1 MLIVT
6 IAKSSINR
14 SKQVNIL
21 ISGATGFLGSHLVRA
36 LAKEGHRCKCLVRG
50 TSSVSELKDLDRV
63 EFIYGDITDKESLKE
78 AVKDAQVIYH
88 LAAQI
93 GKWGI
98 PEKAFF
104 AVNVHGTRNLIEAAH
119 EGEVKHFIFCSTPGV
134 QGKGHAQ
141 ASETLPYRPPYI
153 YELTKCEGE
162 KLVLGFH
169 QKRKDL
175 SVTVLRPDF
184 VYGPGDL
191 RRLPLYRAIG
201 NKRFFLIGDGKAV
214 LHPTYIED
222 VVQGFCLLANNP
234 VSFGEIYNMAGPRV
248 ITVREYAET
257 IAQAL
262 NVSLPRF
269 RFPKPSAE
277 ILARFF
283 EAFSRITGKEP
294 ILSQSKIKFL
304 TSDHGSNIS
313 KAINEL
319 GYRPETDLAAGIK
332 RTVDWYYRQ
341 DLL

>member
-1 MLIVT
+1 
-6 IAKSSINR
+6 
-14 SKQVNIL
+14 VNIL
-21 ISGATGFLGSHLVRA
+21 ISGATGFMGSHLVKA
-36 LAKEGHRCKCLVRG
+36 LAKEGYHCKCLVRK
-50 TSSVSELKDLDRV
+50 TSNINELKGSRNV
-63 EFIYGDITDKESLKE
+63 EFVYGDITDIVSLENAMKG
-78 AVKDAQVIYH
+78 VRVVYH

-98 PEKAFF
+98 PQETYFS
-104 AVNVHGTRNLIEAAH
+104 VNVQGTQNLLDAAYK
-119 EGEVKHFIFCSTPGV
+119 GQVGHFIFCSTPGV

-153 YELTKCEGE
+153 YEVTKCEGE

-201 NKRFFLIGDGKAV
+201 NKRFYLIGNGKAF
-214 LHPTYIED
+214 LHPTYVED
-222 VVQGFCLLANNP
+222 IIQGFCLPANNP
-234 VSFGEIYNMAGPRV
+234 VSFGEIYNIAGPRV

-257 IAQAL
+257 IAETL
-262 NVSLPRF
+262 NVSLPHLRV
-269 RFPKPSAE
+269 PKLFAE

-283 EAFSRITGKEP
+283 AAFSRITGKEP
-294 ILSQSKIKFL
+294 ILSQSKIEFL

-313 KAINEL
+313 KAMNEL